1 MYHTLNSMFPTNLVT
16 PLCGLFSYLCLLQL
30 VSEGCHEDVQVR
42 VLSLLHL
49 ATEHSV
55 VAAVEFEQQGGM
67 LLIQQVMRTPQAV
80 VGEKIMKVRVFYLS
94 DGICMYSLSKP
105 QPYLK

>member
-1 MYHTLNSMFPTNLVT
+1 M
-16 PLCGLFSYLCLLQL
+16 
-30 VSEGCHEDVQVR
+30 SEGCHEDVQVR

-80 VGEKIMKVRVFYLS
+80 VGEKIMKVYNYVCSDFYWNLYT
-94 DGICMYSLSKP
+94 CTVCAHC
-105 QPYLK
+105 